1 MNRSDRSAV
10 FPDIVAVKIFPVPV
24 LVMIDN
30 LRKLIYFK
38 LLVFGRMGIVE
49 SPLFEWNISADKVD

>member
-10 FPDIVAVKIFPVPV
+10 FPDIVVVKIFPVPV

-30 LRKLIYFK
+30 FGKLIYFK
-38 LLVFGRMGIVE
+38 LLVFGRMGIIKG
-49 SPLFEWNISADKVD
+49 PLFEWNISADKVD